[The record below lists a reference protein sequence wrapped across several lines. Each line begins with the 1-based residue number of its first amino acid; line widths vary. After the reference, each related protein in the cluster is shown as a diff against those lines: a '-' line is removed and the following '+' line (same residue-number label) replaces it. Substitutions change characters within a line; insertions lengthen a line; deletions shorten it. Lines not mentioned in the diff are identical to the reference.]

1 MKGEITMMR
10 GFYGH
15 DFWWMGITP
24 MIINLIFWGVIIFV
38 AVKML
43 NNYFSRVDASKS
55 KEDSAMAIL
64 RERYA
69 KGEIDE
75 EEFKKKKSELE

>member
-1 MKGEITMMR
+1 MKGDITMMR
-10 GFYGH
+10 GFYGN
-15 DFWWMGITP
+15 DFWWMGLTP

-43 NNYFSRVDASKS
+43 NNYFNRVDASKS

>member
-1 MKGEITMMR
+1 MMR

-15 DFWWMGITP
+15 DFWWMGFTP
-24 MIINLIFWGVIIFV
+24 MIINLIFWGVVIFI
-38 AVKML
+38 AVKLL
-43 NNYFSRVDASKS
+43 NNYLNRVDASKS

-69 KGEIDE
+69 KGEIDD